1 MAANSAI
8 SPEYLTHAQN
18 HINQA
23 VVIAELV
30 VCYSAEI
37 GIV

>member
-18 HINQA
+18 HITQA

-30 VCYSAEI
+30 RVLQC
-37 GIV
+37 